1 MQPHHE
7 TCADEKKH
15 AAGSI
20 QRKQPE
26 KQTDEALKIQKIL
39 YKPLTAIARRLESE
53 HTSLI
58 RTRKAVVKVAKPD
71 RRHMTQRIRD
81 AETFAQR
88 DKLLRDLAAHC
99 YDMAKAWAK
108 KGDAKTQLAWMKL
121 LARFLSLAQKP
132 AELVEIEEKIEEL
145 ERMVEENNRDTD
157 RTRIAGA
164 QNHP

>member
-1 MQPHHE
+1 
-7 TCADEKKH
+7 
-15 AAGSI
+15 
-20 QRKQPE
+20 
-26 KQTDEALKIQKIL
+26 
-39 YKPLTAIARRLESE
+39 
-53 HTSLI
+53 
-58 RTRKAVVKVAKPD
+58 
-71 RRHMTQRIRD
+71 MTQRIRD

-145 ERMVEENNRDTD
+145 ERMVEESNRDTD